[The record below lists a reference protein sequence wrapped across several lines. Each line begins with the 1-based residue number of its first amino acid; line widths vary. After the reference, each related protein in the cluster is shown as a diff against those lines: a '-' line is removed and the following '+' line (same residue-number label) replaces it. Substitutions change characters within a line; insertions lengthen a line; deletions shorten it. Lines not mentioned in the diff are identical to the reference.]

1 MDESEVIT
9 GIIGLIVLVIVVVT
23 FFWQLAAGVGFLMSV
38 LWAFC
43 VYLVCQVAIIVVL
56 LLLWA
61 IIVSFFD

>member
-9 GIIGLIVLVIVVVT
+9 SIIGLIVLVIVVVT

-43 VYLVCQVAIIVVL
+43 VYLVCQVAIVVL
-56 LLLWA
+56 LLLLTL
-61 IIVSFFD
+61 ILSIFD